1 MRNAPARH
9 GHKRLM
15 AGLARLAVALV
26 FMLVSSP
33 GWAAAPYSANGG
45 SATMTMP
52 MPDTMPAPSK
62 PCCPKATPACP
73 CGTNAFSA
81 LPLAAAAPPVIALT
95 VLRYVVQIQVALP
108 GQIIPP
114 ISPPPRKLV

>member
-1 MRNAPARH
+1 MRNSSAKH

-26 FMLVSSP
+26 FMLASSP
-33 GWAAAPYSANGG
+33 VWAAAPCSANGS

-52 MPDTMPAPSK
+52 MPDTMPAPSS
-62 PCCPKATPACP
+62 PCCPKTAPACP
-73 CGTNAFSA
+73 CGIVFSA
-81 LPLAAAAPPVIALT
+81 LPLTAAAPPVVSPT
-95 VLRYVVQIQVALP
+95 VLRYATRTQAALLS
-108 GQIIPP
+108 QIIRP

>member
-1 MRNAPARH
+1 MRNAAARR
-9 GHKRLM
+9 GCKRSM
-15 AGLARLAVALV
+15 VGLVRLAVALL
-26 FMLVSSP
+26 FMLASSP
-33 GWAAAPYSANGG
+33 GWAAAPYYANGG
-45 SATMTMP
+45 SAAMTMP

-62 PCCPKATPACP
+62 PCCPKAAPACS

-81 LPLAAAAPPVIALT
+81 LPLVAAVPPVIALT

-108 GQIIPP
+108 GQIIRP

>member
-1 MRNAPARH
+1 MRNAAARR
-9 GHKRLM
+9 GYKRLL

-33 GWAAAPYSANGG
+33 GWATAPYSANGG

-52 MPDTMPAPSK
+52 MPDTTPAPSK
-62 PCCPKATPACP
+62 PCCPKAALPCP
-73 CGTNAFSA
+73 CGAIVFSA
-81 LPLAAAAPPVIALT
+81 LPLTAATPPVVSLT
-95 VLRYVVQIQVALP
+95 VLRYATQIQAALL
-108 GQIIPP
+108 GQIIRP

>member
-62 PCCPKATPACP
+62 PCCPKAAPPCP
-73 CGTNAFSA
+73 CGAIVFSA
-81 LPLAAAAPPVIALT
+81 LPPAAVAPPVTALM
-95 VLRYVVQIQVALP
+95 VLRYATQIQAALP
-108 GQIIPP
+108 GQIIRP

>member
-1 MRNAPARH
+1 MRNAAARR
-9 GHKRLM
+9 GYKRSV
-15 AGLARLAVALV
+15 AGLVRLAVALV
-26 FMLVSSP
+26 FILVSGP

-45 SATMTMP
+45 SAAMTMP
-52 MPDTMPAPSK
+52 MPDTMPAPFK
-62 PCCPKATPACP
+62 PCCPKAAPACP

-95 VLRYVVQIQVALP
+95 VLRYAAQIQVALP
-108 GQIIPP
+108 GQIIRP